1 MIKQRTIA
9 KKVENIGIGLHKGEP
24 VKLVLEPAL
33 ANTGIVFYR
42 SDIDA
47 SFEAKAL
54 NIKNTQLAT
63 VLGDLESGRFI
74 STIEHLMSAISAYG
88 IDNIKISVDANEVPI
103 MDGSALSF
111 CMMLDEAGI
120 SEQGEPKQVLVVKK
134 EVIIK
139 DGAKMVAL
147 RPSSSPKFNF
157 SIDFAR
163 SAAIGK
169 QSFSFEFSKKTYL
182 EHIAR
187 ARTFGFLDDVK
198 KLNAMGLALGGSLDN
213 AIVIDGDKIL
223 NPDGLRYENEFV
235 RHKIL
240 DAIGDLNVFGAQI
253 LGDYEAIAGSHE
265 LNHKLSLE
273 LLSDASNYELVSLK
287 SQESKELSRVFA

>member
-1 MIKQRTIA
+1 
-9 KKVENIGIGLHKGEP
+9 
-24 VKLVLEPAL
+24 
-33 ANTGIVFYR
+33 
-42 SDIDA
+42 
-47 SFEAKAL
+47 
-54 NIKNTQLAT
+54 
-63 VLGDLESGRFI
+63 
-74 STIEHLMSAISAYG
+74 MSAISAYG

-147 RPSSSPKFNF
+147 RPSTSPKFSF

-213 AIVIDGDKIL
+213 AIIIDGDKIL

-273 LLSDASNYELVSLK
+273 LLSDASNYEIVSLK

>member
-1 MIKQRTIA
+1 MMIKQRTIA

-120 SEQGEPKQVLVVKK
+120 SELDEPKQVLVVKK
-134 EVIIK
+134 
-139 DGAKMVAL
+139 
-147 RPSSSPKFNF
+147 
-157 SIDFAR
+157 
-163 SAAIGK
+163 
-169 QSFSFEFSKKTYL
+169 
-182 EHIAR
+182 
-187 ARTFGFLDDVK
+187 
-198 KLNAMGLALGGSLDN
+198 
-213 AIVIDGDKIL
+213 
-223 NPDGLRYENEFV
+223 
-235 RHKIL
+235 
-240 DAIGDLNVFGAQI
+240 
-253 LGDYEAIAGSHE
+253 
-265 LNHKLSLE
+265 
-273 LLSDASNYELVSLK
+273 
-287 SQESKELSRVFA
+287 